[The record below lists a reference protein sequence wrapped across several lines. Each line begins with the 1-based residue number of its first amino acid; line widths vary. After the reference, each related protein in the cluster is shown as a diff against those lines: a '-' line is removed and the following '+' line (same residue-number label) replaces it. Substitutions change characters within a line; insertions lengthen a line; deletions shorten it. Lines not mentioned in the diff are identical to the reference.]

1 MAYGLIPMAVM
12 DVFVSCCMGKRVM
25 GAQLVVRDILWPL
38 SQVIFALAFF
48 YVGYIE
54 NGLAMAFL
62 LSCLLSATI
71 AWLYFQR
78 VFRGSSWS
86 GSAFRLPRELVR
98 YALPMWGAE
107 VINSWLMRIDQIVVF
122 SLLGPA
128 QAGVYGIVLM
138 VGNAIRTI
146 RRAFDPIVTAIFSGA
161 QAANDHERIGA
172 NFSYATTLVIGSQ
185 VPVLAFIMLFSPW
198 ILPLLGEVYDSAT
211 MPIVILC
218 TFWILNGAL
227 GLNGLILVGFG
238 KSSWILL
245 NVLVA
250 IGVLIS
256 LLYLWVP
263 SAGLEG
269 AAYAVG
275 TAYTVQNLIQILQV
289 RHLTSRWHYRAD
301 VAWIILISIIAL
313 ISLGLTWWALSAQD
327 DSLRRVMAFVT
338 FLIIGVGL
346 TWAAKKRGYFRVV

>member
-1 MAYGLIPMAVM
+1 M
-12 DVFVSCCMGKRVM
+12 
-25 GAQLVVRDILWPL
+25 
-38 SQVIFALAFF
+38 IFALGFF

-71 AWLYFQR
+71 AWFYFQR

-161 QAANDHERIGA
+161 QAANDQERIGA

-185 VPVLAFIMLFSPW
+185 IPVLAFIMLFSPW
-198 ILPLLGEVYDSAT
+198 ILPLLGDVYDSAT

-263 SAGLEG
+263 TAGLEG

-275 TAYTVQNLIQILQV
+275 TAYTVQNLIQVLQV
-289 RHLTSRWHYRAD
+289 RQLTGRWHYRAD
-301 VAWIILISIIAL
+301 VAWIIFISIIAL
-313 ISLGLTWWALSAQD
+313 ASLGLTWWALSAQD
-327 DSLRRVMAFVT
+327 DWLRRVTAFIT
-338 FLIIGVGL
+338 FLIMGVGL